1 MPAKPAQ
8 PAAKKAARSRP
19 VTKPPTIAFEVL
31 PAGTG
36 SQHTATEAERQA
48 FAALV
53 ATGST
58 QKAAYLAV
66 RPKVTEVT
74 ANAMG
79 AKWAAELADQ
89 IQAMRQAAQTGA
101 ALALGVTQAYLVG
114 HVKAMLETPLAQ
126 ITADSI
132 YCKKYKV
139 TTTSTDAGP
148 KTTVEV
154 EKPCPLATVQAL
166 AKLTGQAEPLPLT
179 EQANAQD
186 AEAQA
191 EQAAIGRVLARIVS
205 AGSPIAR
212 RLAERGGT
220 DTEKAGG

>member
-1 MPAKPAQ
+1 MPAKK
-8 PAAKKAARSRP
+8 PAAKRRP
-19 VTKPPTIAFEVL
+19 AIRQTTIALDVL
-31 PAGTG
+31 PPPQGPSTKA
-36 SQHTATEAERQA
+36 SEAERQA

-53 ATGST
+53 ATGTSHT
-58 QKAAYLAV
+58 KAYQVV
-66 RPKVTEVT
+66 RPHVTLET
-74 ANAMG
+74 AQSAG
-79 AKWAAELADQ
+79 SKWAADLADQ

-126 ITADSI
+126 ITPDSI

-166 AKLTGQAEPLPLT
+166 AKLTGQAEPPPLT
-179 EQANAQD
+179 EKAEGQD
-186 AEAQA
+186 AEQQA
-191 EQAAIGRVLARIVS
+191 EQAALGRVLARIVS

-212 RLAERGGT
+212 RLAERGGS
-220 DTEKAGG
+220 DTEKAGV